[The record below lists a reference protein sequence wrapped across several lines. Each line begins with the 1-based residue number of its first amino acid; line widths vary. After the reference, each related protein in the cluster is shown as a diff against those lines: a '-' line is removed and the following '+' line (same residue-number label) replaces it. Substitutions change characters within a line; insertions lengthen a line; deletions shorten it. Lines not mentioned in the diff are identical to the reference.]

1 MAPRPWRSKPS
12 PRVDPTRANGEHEAC
27 ARAPDGAGG
36 GGRAYRRAY
45 RRMKGTRAGALWTH
59 SDACVGRSPHN
70 IHDPGC
76 ITGSAVS
83 SARRARARAARV
95 CFGGVV
101 YVKCSG
107 ARTERN
113 LLSTGPVALWTGTMR
128 RDATRPLTPAGRAA
142 APHGDRRA
150 HDSVAIRTHRR
161 DIGRESTRSSTRGAG
176 GAVPGGRSVEREPGT
191 RAPGV
196 DPGDARAKRAPA
208 ALAGVVGSRDAAR
221 SRAGPRVSRH
231 SCPDVVSAPTRA
243 ARSAAAEPIRTQAP
257 GDARRRP
264 RRRGP
269 ERPRGGR
276 RETVRRAFAG
286 PAPLVP
292 RRSRSSGRPARTPT
306 RCTKKFMR
314 LPPPPR
320 RGRSV
325 VRTATVALVVKTL
338 ASRTPVRKYRVV
350 YATKSR
356 TRNLT

>member
-1 MAPRPWRSKPS
+1 
-12 PRVDPTRANGEHEAC
+12 
-27 ARAPDGAGG
+27 
-36 GGRAYRRAY
+36 
-45 RRMKGTRAGALWTH
+45 
-59 SDACVGRSPHN
+59 
-70 IHDPGC
+70 
-76 ITGSAVS
+76 
-83 SARRARARAARV
+83 
-95 CFGGVV
+95 
-101 YVKCSG
+101 
-107 ARTERN
+107 
-113 LLSTGPVALWTGTMR
+113 MR
-128 RDATRPLTPAGRAA
+128 RDATRPLTPAYARRPRSGPARRPTRARFCRDTDAPARHRSRKYEVEYEGRGGCGPRGTQRGARA
-142 APHGDRRA
+142 GHARSGRRSGRRA
-150 HDSVAIRTHRR
+150 RQ
-161 DIGRESTRSSTRGAG
+161 
-176 GAVPGGRSVEREPGT
+176 
-191 RAPGV
+191 
-196 DPGDARAKRAPA
+196 ARARRSR
-208 ALAGVVGSRDAAR
+208 VVGSRDAAR

-338 ASRTPVRKYRVV
+338 ASRNASTASSKYRVGLYIRHKKPNREPNV
-350 YATKSR
+350 IIRVFPPSVDSCLFTLLSSPSAAWSVVRASSQAERPGRSR
-356 TRNLT
+356 IARARHPGGGIVNRPAM

>member
-83 SARRARARAARV
+83 SARRMS
-95 CFGGVV
+95 FGGVV

-113 LLSTGPVALWTGTMR
+113 LLTGRRTLEERCVATPHARRPQAPAHGAPNSDARPDAPARHRSRKYEVEYEGRGGCGPGGTQ
-128 RDATRPLTPAGRAA
+128 
-142 APHGDRRA
+142 
-150 HDSVAIRTHRR
+150 
-161 DIGRESTRSSTRGAG
+161 RGARAG
-176 GAVPGGRSVEREPGT
+176 GT

-208 ALAGVVGSRDAAR
+208 ARGSSGLGTLQAR
-221 SRAGPRVSRH
+221 LHAPAGPRVSRH

-257 GDARRRP
+257 GRTAPPAAAGAGAAAGGGEKRCRV
-264 RRRGP
+264 
-269 ERPRGGR
+269 ER
-276 RETVRRAFAG
+276 
-286 PAPLVP
+286 APDP
-292 RRSRSSGRPARTPT
+292 RRSRSSGRHGCAYAHGLHEKIHAAAAAAR
-306 RCTKKFMR
+306 
-314 LPPPPR
+314 PR

-325 VRTATVALVVKTL
+325 RCAPRPWAW
-338 ASRTPVRKYRVV
+338 S
-350 YATKSR
+350 
-356 TRNLT
+356 

>member
-83 SARRARARAARV
+83 SARRMS
-95 CFGGVV
+95 FGGVV

-113 LLSTGPVALWTGTMR
+113 LLTGRRTLEERCVATPHAR
-128 RDATRPLTPAGRAA
+128 RPQ
-142 APHGDRRA
+142 APHGRRILTR
-150 HDSVAIRTHRR
+150 VRTHRR
-161 DIGRESTRSSTRGAG
+161 DTGRESTRSSTRGAG

-196 DPGDARAKRAPA
+196 DPGDARATSARPPLAGRRVSGRCRLSCRPGCTLPR
-208 ALAGVVGSRDAAR
+208 ALASRVTRVRTWCLPPPAR
-221 SRAGPRVSRH
+221 RDPRPLNRFE
-231 SCPDVVSAPTRA
+231 RK
-243 ARSAAAEPIRTQAP
+243 RR
-257 GDARRRP
+257 DARRRP

-269 ERPRGGR
+269 ERPRGGAR
-276 RETVRRAFAG
+276 NGAASSVRRTRAG
-286 PAPLVP
+286 RARRAAPRVRP
-292 RRSRSSGRPARTPT
+292 RVALKNSCGCR
-306 RCTKKFMR
+306 
-314 LPPPPR
+314 R
-320 RGRSV
+320 RGPGAGAAWCAPRARPWAWS
-325 VRTATVALVVKTL
+325 
-338 ASRTPVRKYRVV
+338 
-350 YATKSR
+350 
-356 TRNLT
+356 